1 MVTLVTMVTAA
12 ALATCV
18 TIVTGCGGDAFTAAD
33 FIAPAVDGGPTD
45 GGVVT
50 GPDGAREVGPDAT
63 EGGQGGGDVGTD
75 AKQADAGP
83 TPPVDAPA
91 ILDAGQVDAAAVDVD
106 GGRPATDAGGYEGGE
121 GGALDASDG
130 GAVVDGG
137 AIDAR
142 PVCGPGTCSGC
153 CMPTG
158 ECVTGDSV
166 IACGTAGAA
175 CNVCPWRCQFGTPWA
190 CGADAGESSEAFAPV
205 CKAGSCDTAAMPVCC
220 GHEANRCDSTGGCL

>member
-1 MVTLVTMVTAA
+1 MRRAVVTVVTVVTLAA
-12 ALATCV
+12 
-18 TIVTGCGGDAFTAAD
+18 CGGAPFSSAD
-33 FIAPAVDGGPTD
+33 FAPPVDDDGGPTD
-45 GGVVT
+45 GGAVT
-50 GPDGAREVGPDAT
+50 GPDGALDVGPDAT
-63 EGGQGGGDVGTD
+63 DGGQGGTDVGTD

-83 TPPVDAPA
+83 TPGPDAPA
-91 ILDAGQVDAAAVDVD
+91 VSDAGMVDAMAVDVD
-106 GGRPATDAGGYEGGE
+106 GGRVPTDAGGSEGGE
-121 GGALDASDG
+121 AGAVDAIDA

-142 PVCGPGTCSGC
+142 PPTCGPGTCSGC

-166 IACGTAGAA
+166 IACGIAGGA

-205 CKAGSCDTAAMPVCC
+205 CKAGSCDTEGAPVCC
-220 GHEANRCDSTGGCL
+220 GHAANRCDSTGGCL